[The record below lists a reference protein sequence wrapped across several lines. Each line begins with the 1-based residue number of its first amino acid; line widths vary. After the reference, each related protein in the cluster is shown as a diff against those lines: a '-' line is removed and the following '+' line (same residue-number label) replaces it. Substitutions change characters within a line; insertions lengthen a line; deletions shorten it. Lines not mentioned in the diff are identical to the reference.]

1 MSTLQDVINSVR
13 VDLQDADAIRYSNSQ
28 LLGFAND
35 GIQGAFRKRPDFRL
49 GTYTTATPVYG
60 LTDTV
65 PLPAQYQML
74 LIHYVSAR
82 AELRDDEYSQD
93 GRAAALMNLFVSEL
107 KS

>member
-1 MSTLQDVINSVR
+1 MATLQDVINSVR
-13 VDLQDADAIRYSNSQ
+13 VDLQDADAIRYTNAQ

-49 GTYTTATPVYG
+49 GSYTSSITVYG
-60 LTDTV
+60 LTDSV
-65 PLPAQYQML
+65 PLPVQYQML
-74 LIHYVSAR
+74 LIHYVAAR

-93 GRAAALMNLFVSEL
+93 GRAAALMNLFTTEL